1 MPSSIDLPAEGDAG
15 VVLDDLER
23 EPGRGEERRV
33 LALADPERPADAA
46 GAVDEPV
53 VAFVDPRGG
62 HRAAQLLQRLRAAV
76 GQLGEREDRLGV
88 DRHPRRGALEAVVG
102 EDFLVV
108 QDDPV
113 VDPDDRAVPDRVVVG
128 LDHGMALGVVA
139 HVDEHL
145 ARVLRDLDAVEEL
158 ARAGALLV
166 DVNVAAVPIRVPD
179 RVGAALGDTGQQSLS
194 SERPIDLAFGTQA
207 VSGDSAH
214 GFEPRLLLGRFDF
227 VPAALSALFG

>member
-1 MPSSIDLPAEGDAG
+1 M
-15 VVLDDLER
+15 LDDLEG
-23 EPGRGEERRV
+23 EPGGGEERRV
-33 LALADPERPADAA
+33 LALADPEGAADAT
-46 GAVDEPV
+46 GAVDEA
-53 VAFVDPRGG
+53 VAALVDPRGG
-62 HRAAQLLQRLRAAV
+62 HRAAQLLERLRPAL

-88 DRHPRRGALEAVVG
+88 DGHPGRGALEAVVG

-113 VDPDDRAVPDRVVVG
+113 VDADDRSVPDRVVVG
-128 LDHGMALGVVA
+128 LDHGVALGVVA

-166 DVNVAAVPIRVPD
+166 DLNVAAVAIRIAD
-179 RVGAALGDTGQQSLS
+179 RVGAALGDTCQQSLS
-194 SERPIDLAFGTQA
+194 GERPIDVALGTQA

-214 GFEPRLLLGRFDF
+214 GFEPRPLLGRFDF
-227 VPAALSALFG
+227 VPAACRRYSL